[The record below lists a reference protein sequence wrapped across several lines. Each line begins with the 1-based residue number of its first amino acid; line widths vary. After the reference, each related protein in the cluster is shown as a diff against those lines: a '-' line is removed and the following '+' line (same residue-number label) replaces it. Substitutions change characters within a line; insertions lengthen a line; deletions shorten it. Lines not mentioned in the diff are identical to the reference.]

1 MDLAEQERLSK
12 RVEDLIEELRHTK
25 KELDELSSKI
35 KQCFLVDTKC
45 IFPMKSIAHSLN
57 VHGLTTTCISSA
69 SNLCKE
75 PNF

>member
-35 KQCFLVDTKC
+35 K
-45 IFPMKSIAHSLN
+45 
-57 VHGLTTTCISSA
+57 
-69 SNLCKE
+69 
-75 PNF
+75 